1 MMKFALVILVAL
13 AVSNPLE
20 AYKVPSIGS
29 GALANELQ
37 KFIDLI
43 PLEKI
48 NAIISV
54 YKKED
59 AEFQELL
66 KYLQSSEFKLL
77 VAEIEG
83 FPEFID
89 ILNYEQRA
97 GLDAYY
103 LVNEVNEYL
112 HLSKLTPPFSRAKT
126 SGIRGFLDEV
136 EALIPLDKLKNLYQ
150 DRLKN
155 SAVFAE
161 FINKLKSPTAQSL
174 LNKLCASKN
183 FNNFLSKAKSHGV
196 HLDVVKKHLKNV
208 LGLNAPCIN

>member
-1 MMKFALVILVAL
+1 MKFALVILVAL

-20 AYKVPSIGS
+20 AYKVPSVGS

-37 KFIDLI
+37 KFVDLI

>member
-1 MMKFALVILVAL
+1 MKFALVILVAL

-20 AYKVPSIGS
+20 AYKVPSVGS

-37 KFIDLI
+37 KFVDLI

-89 ILNYEQRA
+89 IMNYEQRV

-103 LVNEVNEYL
+103 LINEVNEYL

>member
-1 MMKFALVILVAL
+1 MKFALVILVAL

-89 ILNYEQRA
+89 ILNYEQRV

-103 LVNEVNEYL
+103 LINEVNEYL

>member
-1 MMKFALVILVAL
+1 MKFALVILVAL

-20 AYKVPSIGS
+20 AYKVPSVGS

-37 KFIDLI
+37 KFVDLI

-59 AEFQELL
+59 TEFQELL

-89 ILNYEQRA
+89 IMNYEQRV

-103 LVNEVNEYL
+103 LINEVNEYL

>member
-1 MMKFALVILVAL
+1 MKFALVILVAL

-20 AYKVPSIGS
+20 AYKVPSVGS
-29 GALANELQ
+29 DALANELQ
-37 KFIDLI
+37 KFVDLI

>member
-1 MMKFALVILVAL
+1 MKFALVILVAL

-48 NAIISV
+48 NAIINV

>member
-1 MMKFALVILVAL
+1 MKFALVILVAL

-20 AYKVPSIGS
+20 AYKVPSVGS

-89 ILNYEQRA
+89 ILNYEQRV

>member
-1 MMKFALVILVAL
+1 MVKFALVILVAL

-20 AYKVPSIGS
+20 AYKVPNVGN

-37 KFIDLI
+37 KFVDFI
-43 PLEKI
+43 PLDKI
-48 NAIISV
+48 NAIINL

-59 AEFQELL
+59 FEFQQLL
-66 KYLQSSEFKLL
+66 IYFQSSEFKLL
-77 VAEIEG
+77 VTEIEG
-83 FPEFID
+83 LPEFVD

-103 LVNEVNEYL
+103 LINKINEYL
-112 HLSKLTPPFSRAKT
+112 HLSKLTPPFSRAKV

-155 SAVFAE
+155 STVFAE
-161 FINKLKSPTAQSL
+161 FIKKLSSPTAQSL
-174 LNKLCASKN
+174 FDKLCASKN
-183 FNNFLSKAKSHGV
+183 FNNFLSKAKNHGV
-196 HLDVVKKHLKNV
+196 HLDVVKKHLKDV
-208 LGLNAPCIN
+208 LGLEISCIN

>member
-1 MMKFALVILVAL
+1 MKFALVILVAL

-20 AYKVPSIGS
+20 AYKVPSVGS

-37 KFIDLI
+37 KFVDLI

-89 ILNYEQRA
+89 ILNYEQRV

-103 LVNEVNEYL
+103 LINEVNEYL

-208 LGLNAPCIN
+208 LGLNTPCIN

>member
-1 MMKFALVILVAL
+1 MKFALVILVAL

-20 AYKVPSIGS
+20 AYKVPSVGS

-37 KFIDLI
+37 KFVDLI

-89 ILNYEQRA
+89 ILNYEQRV

>member
-1 MMKFALVILVAL
+1 MKFALVILVAL

-89 ILNYEQRA
+89 ILNYEQRV

>member
-1 MMKFALVILVAL
+1 MKFALVILVAL

-20 AYKVPSIGS
+20 AYKVPSVGS

-37 KFIDLI
+37 KFVDLI

-89 ILNYEQRA
+89 ILNYEQRV

-103 LVNEVNEYL
+103 LINEVNEYL

>member
-1 MMKFALVILVAL
+1 MKFALVILVAL

-37 KFIDLI
+37 KFVDLI

-89 ILNYEQRA
+89 ILNYEQRV

>member
-1 MMKFALVILVAL
+1 MKFALVILVAL

>member
-1 MMKFALVILVAL
+1 MKFALVILVAL

-20 AYKVPSIGS
+20 AYKVPSVGS

-37 KFIDLI
+37 KFVDLI

-89 ILNYEQRA
+89 ILNYEQRV

-208 LGLNAPCIN
+208 LGLNTPCIN

>member
-1 MMKFALVILVAL
+1 MKFALVILVAL

-37 KFIDLI
+37 KFVDLI